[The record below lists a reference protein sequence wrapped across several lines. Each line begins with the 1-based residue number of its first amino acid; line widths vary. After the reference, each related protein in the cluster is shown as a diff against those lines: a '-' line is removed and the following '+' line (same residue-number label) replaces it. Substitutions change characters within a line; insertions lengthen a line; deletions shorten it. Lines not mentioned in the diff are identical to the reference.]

1 MADDDAPADDG
12 CSAYELRF
20 VEAYMGD
27 AHCVGSVAVQLVSP
41 DVQPNSARSMAY
53 EMLRRPHVQ
62 KALRDR
68 SEHDPLVAGRLERLR
83 WLTRVLRGE
92 VTEVRTVVQRKGKGG
107 VWTTEKVEAPPSI
120 ADRMAAARDLAKA
133 AGEHLPKL
141 DGGDDVMSKLMQL
154 LHGATIP
161 ELMALVSSAEVPKGE
176 TRQ

>member
-1 MADDDAPADDG
+1 MADDDASADGG

-27 AHCVGSVAVQLVSP
+27 AHCVGTRAVQLVSP
-41 DVQPNSARSMAY
+41 DVQPNSAASMAY

-62 KALRDR
+62 RALRER

-83 WLTRVLRGE
+83 WLTSVLRGE
-92 VTEVRTVVQRKGKGG
+92 VTEVRTIITRMVKGG
-107 VWTTEKVEAPPSI
+107 KHVTEQVSAPPSI
-120 ADRMAAARDLAKA
+120 ADRMAAAAALSKA

-141 DGGDDVMSKLMQL
+141 DGDDDVMGKLMAL

-161 ELMALVSSAEVPKGE
+161 QLMALVSGAELPKGE